1 MQLPPQPAPEKRKKR
16 PFQTPN
22 FGIKIKYATDCMIL
36 LKKYPTFSSYHPRK
50 ITMLQDKDITIYDLA
65 RKLNISPATVSRG
78 LKDHPAISKK
88 TKKRIF
94 DLAKEMGYRSNNFAR
109 NLRKQT
115 TNTIGVIVPRLNSYF
130 MSTVIAGMEKVAN
143 DEGYNLIIT
152 QSSESA
158 QKEIAS
164 ARTMFNNRVDGL
176 LVSLAYDTDEVAHF
190 DVFSKKNIPLIFFD
204 RVIDNKNCVNVLID
218 NRKAAY
224 EATKHLIDQGCKRIV
239 HITATPKRNVYIDRL
254 NGYKQALADHNI
266 KFREDYV
273 IISNLSQEAGTLAA
287 NTIKQM
293 KPLPDGVFVA
303 NDNCAVGCMLGLK
316 QSGVLIPQD
325 IAVVGFNNDPV
336 STVVEPN
343 LTTINYPGYEMG
355 EIAAR
360 NLINHLNGTSSITS
374 TNTILL
380 RSELVIRDSSKKKV

>member
-1 MQLPPQPAPEKRKKR
+1 LHVFFEK
-16 PFQTPN
+16 
-22 FGIKIKYATDCMIL
+22 I
-36 LKKYPTFSSYHPRK
+36 PTFNHYLA
-50 ITMLQDKDITIYDLA
+50 TMLQDKEVTIYDLA

-94 DLAKEMGYRSNNFAR
+94 DLAREMGYRSNNFAR

-143 DEGYNLIIT
+143 EEGYNLIIS

-158 QKEIAS
+158 PKEMAS

-176 LVSLAYDTDEVAHF
+176 LVSLAYDTDDISHF
-190 DVFSKKNIPLIFFD
+190 DVFVKKNIPLIFFD
-204 RVIDNKNCVNVLID
+204 RVTDNRNSVNVLID

-224 EATKHLIDQGCKRIV
+224 EATRHLIDQGCKRIV
-239 HITATPKRNVYIDRL
+239 HITATPKRNVYVDRL
-254 NGYKQALADHNI
+254 QGYKQALAESNI

-273 IISNLSQEAGTLAA
+273 IISNLSQEAGAQAA
-287 NTIKQM
+287 ETIRQM
-293 KPLPDGVFVA
+293 KPLPDAVFVA
-303 NDNCAVGCMLGLK
+303 NDNCAVGCMLALK
-316 QSGVLIPQD
+316 QSGIAIPKD
-325 IAVVGFNNDPV
+325 IAFIGFNNDPV

-360 NLINHLNGTSSITS
+360 NLINHLNGVSNITA

-380 RSELVIRDSSKKKV
+380 RSELIIRESSLKKGKK